1 MGRYMIEFRLMQLQD
16 LILPIEVLYE
26 VRGNLLHE
34 NVLNLFLLLVVLE
47 GLGQMSVSFNRLKI
61 VVLDSAYV

>member
-1 MGRYMIEFRLMQLQD
+1 MQLQD

-34 NVLNLFLLLVVLE
+34 NVLNLFLRLVVLE
-47 GLGQMSVSFNRLKI
+47 GLGQMNVSFNRLKR
-61 VVLDSAYV
+61 VVLDSAYAWLVNEK